1 VHVRVGADS
10 GIAEQIPR
18 AAHRFAAF
26 EYDEAFRRTLHLQVA
41 GSANPR
47 QPCAHDYYVDM
58 LHRARNYP
66 RRAAVSTVRLATKK
80 HKRTQSFAKQLV

>member
-1 VHVRVGADS
+1 
-10 GIAEQIPR
+10 
-18 AAHRFAAF
+18 
-26 EYDEAFRRTLHLQVA
+26 VA

-47 QPCAHDYYVDM
+47 QPCAHDYYVNM